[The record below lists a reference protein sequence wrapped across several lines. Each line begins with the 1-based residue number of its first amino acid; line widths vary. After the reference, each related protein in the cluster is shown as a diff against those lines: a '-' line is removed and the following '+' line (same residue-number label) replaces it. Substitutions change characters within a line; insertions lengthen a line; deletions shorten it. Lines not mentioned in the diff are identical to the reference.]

1 MSVRTSGQDE
11 RLSAPRFALALDSS
25 SAFLSVAL
33 WGWTAQGG
41 RWLARHHAQSGALG
55 QRMVGNRTLVP
66 LLRDLF
72 DGAGLRPQ
80 QLDLVVVGCGPGSF
94 TGTRLGLTVT
104 LGLQQVTGVALCGVS
119 TLEVLAQQADWGEE
133 TKMHAVWQFAPRD
146 YAHGAFRRT
155 VYGPRLLGAVVS
167 GSLESI
173 AARVG
178 ADAFFFRRDPTL
190 EAESKTAGASS
201 TLRDA
206 QPHWPAALSEG
217 RCLPSCV
224 AKREQTEAALLVEC
238 GLGHWEEQLRAAP
251 RQRPRFP
258 RPEPLYLK
266 AVGRTPIVRTPT
278 ERTPTA
284 SISPA
289 SISSERISTKRV
301 STVVASAASARE
313 SGLAEA

>member
-1 MSVRTSGQDE
+1 MSVRTSGQDA
-11 RLSAPRFALALDSS
+11 SQGAPRFALALDSS

-33 WGWTAQGG
+33 WERTAQGG

-94 TGTRLGLTVT
+94 TGTRLGLTVA
-104 LGLQQVTGVALCGVS
+104 LGLQQVTGVALRGVS

-133 TKMHAVWQFAPRD
+133 AKMHAVWQFAPRD
-146 YAHGAFRRT
+146 CAHGAFRRT
-155 VYGPRLLGAVVS
+155 AYGPRLLGAVVS

-178 ADAFFFRRDPTL
+178 VDAFFFRRDPTL
-190 EAESKTAGASS
+190 EVESKTASAASA
-201 TLRDA
+201 LRDA
-206 QPHWPAALSEG
+206 QPRWPAALSGG
-217 RCLPSCV
+217 RRLPSCV

-238 GLGHWEEQLRAAP
+238 GLGHWEEQLCAVP

-266 AVGRTPIVRTPT
+266 AVGRTPTVRTPTVRTPT
-278 ERTPTA
+278 E
-284 SISPA
+284 SVSP
-289 SISSERISTKRV
+289 EQISTKRV
-301 STVVASAASARE
+301 STVVAPAASMRE
-313 SGLAEA
+313 SGLTEA